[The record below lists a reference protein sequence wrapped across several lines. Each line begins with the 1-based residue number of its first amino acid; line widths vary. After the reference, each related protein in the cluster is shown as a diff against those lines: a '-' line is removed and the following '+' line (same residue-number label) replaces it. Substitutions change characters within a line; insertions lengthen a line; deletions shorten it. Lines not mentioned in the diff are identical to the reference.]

1 MKELPYIQGR
11 FRDSVTKAAVKW
23 ILGNRFFC
31 LVAFQNVLYIAT
43 FRINMLKDSRCFRG
57 HVRFWLKVTLVN
69 IGSYMYLYFYLAK
82 VCVSYGMRSTG
93 V

>member
-1 MKELPYIQGR
+1 
-11 FRDSVTKAAVKW
+11 
-23 ILGNRFFC
+23 
-31 LVAFQNVLYIAT
+31 
-43 FRINMLKDSRCFRG
+43 MLKDARCYRG